1 MPFWVQ
7 MDFSFSPF
15 TMIGGNAVA
24 AVVVED
30 GLLCS
35 PAVVVE
41 SLEFKSMAWVRSFG
55 AGVGYLLCLAMRSG
69 RLAFIFGFERCVI
82 MSK

>member
-1 MPFWVQ
+1 MPFWAQ

-15 TMIGGNAVA
+15 TMIRGNAVA
-24 AVVVED
+24 TVVVED

-41 SLEFKSMAWVRSFG
+41 SLEFKSMAWVRSS
-55 AGVGYLLCLAMRSG
+55 VL
-69 RLAFIFGFERCVI
+69 E
-82 MSK
+82 

>member
-41 SLEFKSMAWVRSFG
+41 SLEFKSMAWVRSS
-55 AGVGYLLCLAMRSG
+55 VL
-69 RLAFIFGFERCVI
+69 E
-82 MSK
+82 